1 MSLNPGMVKGRLTN
15 GSSYFEGYDHLMRL
29 CTSGSGG
36 SQGQCFRRKISA
48 THEES
53 LAVAWVQ
60 ISL

>member
-53 LAVAWVQ
+53 LAVA
-60 ISL
+60 